1 MDLSIKNKT
10 KELDKTPRVSPY
22 RLSIHAG
29 FAYTIYSI
37 SLWQAFHLLRRPQ
50 EDFINLKNLADHNFM
65 RVKIRQGLML
75 LMLVYWTGFLVAGNA
90 AGHSCNT
97 FPKIGD
103 EWFLK
108 GKHFVHD
115 IPLWRNFTENKL
127 VIQVIHRTLASGIA
141 CFIFYQ
147 ISRILRL
154 NLTSRARFSLYLL
167 KIMEL
172 SYWKLIMNN
181 YGSDAPR

>member
-1 MDLSIKNKT
+1 MLLGLGALQGGIGWWMVKSGLVDKHKT

-29 FAYTIYSI
+29 FAYAIYSI

-50 EDFINLKNLADHNFM
+50 EDFITLKNLSDHNFM
-65 RVKIRQGLML
+65 RVRLRQGLL
-75 LMLVYWTGFLVAGNA
+75 FLMLVYCTGFLVAGNA

-108 GKHFVHD
+108 GKHLVSD
-115 IPLWRNFTENKL
+115 IPLWKNFTENKL
-127 VIQVIHRTLASGIA
+127 VVQVVHRTLACGI
-141 CFIFYQ
+141 
-147 ISRILRL
+147 
-154 NLTSRARFSLYLL
+154 T
-167 KIMEL
+167 
-172 SYWKLIMNN
+172 
-181 YGSDAPR
+181 